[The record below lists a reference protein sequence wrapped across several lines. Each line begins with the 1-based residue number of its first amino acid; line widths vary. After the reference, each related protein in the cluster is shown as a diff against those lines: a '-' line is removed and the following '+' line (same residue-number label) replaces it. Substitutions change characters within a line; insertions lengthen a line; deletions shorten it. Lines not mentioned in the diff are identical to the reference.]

1 MEPYEYGVFPV
12 KDALELILI
21 FEKSGKILYANTE
34 AEKNLE
40 YHGDLCG
47 RKISDIFP
55 GEFKE
60 TEGGMVTEYP
70 FGPKLRKLVAYRKN
84 LTCFPVR
91 TRMIQAEDREGIYI
105 CMADVILEEEYLGRE
120 ILQSKQ
126 EAEEALKVKSEFV
139 ANVTHE
145 LRTPV
150 NGVLGH
156 VKELTDIETDAAKLR
171 TLKVIERCCGD
182 MNKIINNIL
191 DFSKLEAG
199 KFVLEPRRFH
209 VRDMLNYVKSNHI
222 NKMTEK
228 GLDFF
233 MTVSPEVPEFIIG
246 DELRIAQILN
256 NLLSNALKFTSVGK
270 ISLEVF
276 KTAQV
281 GKKIELFFLVI
292 DSGIG
297 IDEGD
302 RDKLFQSFSQVDAS
316 ISRKY
321 GGTGLGLNICNTVG
335 LLITLYGRLC
345 IIKIMPHQTY
355 AVLKECRSLL
365 ALKIFFVDTA
375 LVILFKNL
383 VEYRAAIDWIGRIE
397 CKCYDIALFTCQAGL
412 DLIGKHLGT

>member
-1 MEPYEYGVFPV
+1 M
-12 KDALELILI
+12 
-21 FEKSGKILYANTE
+21 
-34 AEKNLE
+34 
-40 YHGDLCG
+40 
-47 RKISDIFP
+47 
-55 GEFKE
+55 
-60 TEGGMVTEYP
+60 
-70 FGPKLRKLVAYRKN
+70 AY
-84 LTCFPVR
+84 
-91 TRMIQAEDREGIYI
+91 
-105 CMADVILEEEYLGRE
+105 VILEEEYLGRE

-270 ISLEVF
+270 ISIEVF

-281 GKKIELFFLVI
+281 L
-292 DSGIG
+292 S
-297 IDEGD
+297 
-302 RDKLFQSFSQVDAS
+302 
-316 ISRKY
+316 
-321 GGTGLGLNICNTVG
+321 
-335 LLITLYGRLC
+335 LIH
-345 IIKIMPHQTY
+345 I
-355 AVLKECRSLL
+355 
-365 ALKIFFVDTA
+365 
-375 LVILFKNL
+375 
-383 VEYRAAIDWIGRIE
+383 
-397 CKCYDIALFTCQAGL
+397 
-412 DLIGKHLGT
+412 